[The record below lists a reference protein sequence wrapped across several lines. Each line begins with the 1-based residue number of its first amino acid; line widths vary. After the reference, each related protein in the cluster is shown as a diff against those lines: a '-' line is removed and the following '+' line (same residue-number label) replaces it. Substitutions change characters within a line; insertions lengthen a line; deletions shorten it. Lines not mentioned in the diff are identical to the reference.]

1 MTQSNMDAGVISV
14 VLDRLEKHRLPKILA
29 LKDKVDGGDTLDD
42 YDIEFLEQVLSDA
55 GKINAL
61 IDRNPEYK
69 ELAAKV
75 LSLYNEITGKAL
87 ENEKHSG

>member
-1 MTQSNMDAGVISV
+1 MTQSTMDAGVISV

-42 YDIEFLEQVLSDA
+42 YDIEFLEQVLGDA